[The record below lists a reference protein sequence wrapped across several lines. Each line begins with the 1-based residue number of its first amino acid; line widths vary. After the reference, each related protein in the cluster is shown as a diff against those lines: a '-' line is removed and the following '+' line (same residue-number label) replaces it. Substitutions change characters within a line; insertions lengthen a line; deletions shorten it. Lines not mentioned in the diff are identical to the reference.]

1 LCKQQFNRYSKNC
14 KSIIL
19 NQYFQD
25 QNPVEDVT
33 KIKEQITDVRNKL
46 ADKDSMSAKEIYK
59 TVLDLQQSSLKIFEM
74 AYKKMAAA
82 HPTYEVMTVAA
93 ITALKDRKG
102 SSYKAILKY
111 IMTNYM
117 LGNDKIWVKS
127 KLTAALGNG
136 LRNGAVFKSSKTSFR
151 VASQPTY
158 QAMAVAAITA
168 LNDHYGPTRKAILKY
183 IVANNMLGNDYKY
196 VKSVSSQLEICL
208 KNGLKNGVFFKKSKR
223 YGVTAHSMA
232 NLPVAVAAITALND
246 PAGSSRK
253 AIRKYIKDNYILCND
268 QHVKLKLKNVL
279 ENGLKNGALKE
290 NGPAGLFLVAE
301 TASATPKAAEAS
313 KAFTIVNTAAAQ
325 TTYQAMAVAAII
337 ALKKPTGSSLQ
348 AILDYI
354 IANYMLDNDR
364 NSVKLKLWNGLMDGL
379 KNGALKDNP
388 KINGCFCLPELADR
402 LFEEAKKSKM
412 MAKGAK
418 VNNMTAKAKKSKI
431 KAKAADVSNMTG
443 NARLSMM
450 RMAHIKKCKTMA
462 KAKKRQGQSRRSK
475 SKLRSSKS
483 SWRPSK

>member
-93 ITALKDRKG
+93 ITALRDRKG
-102 SSYKAILKY
+102 SSDKAILKY
-111 IMTNYM
+111 IMTNYK

-268 QHVKLKLKNVL
+268 QHAKLKLKTVL

-301 TASATPKAAEAS
+301 TGPATPKAAEAS
-313 KAFTIVNTAAAQ
+313 KAFTMVNMAAAQ
-325 TTYQAMAVAAII
+325 PTYQEMAVAAIT
-337 ALKKPTGSSLQ
+337 ALKEPTGSSLQ

-354 IANYMLDNDR
+354 IANYMLDNYL
-364 NSVKLKLWNGLMDGL
+364 NSVKLKLKTGLMDGL
-379 KNGALKDNP
+379 KNGALKMSA
-388 KINGCFCLPELADR
+388 KRSGCFCLPELADR
-402 LFEEAKKSKM
+402 LLE
-412 MAKGAK
+412 K
-418 VNNMTAKAKKSKI
+418 V
-431 KAKAADVSNMTG
+431 
-443 NARLSMM
+443 
-450 RMAHIKKCKTMA
+450 KKCKMIAKTRKNKRTKARAIRYKMA
-462 KAKKRQGQSRRSK
+462 MAINKVVVEEGNPARIDYMATTIKKESVQVAQLEI
-475 SKLRSSKS
+475 KLETIQVKKEPVGY
-483 SWRPSK
+483 WHYDNI